1 MADDLVLVHGGR
13 LVDLETGRLR
23 DGSDLLVGAGRI
35 MAVLGPGD
43 PRPPSGSARMLDL
56 AGLTLLPGLIDAH
69 AHLVGEHEG
78 SDLPAIHAT
87 AEQELAA
94 GARNALAILRAG
106 VTSVRDLGT
115 YRGLLDVE
123 LRRRIDRG
131 ELAGPRMQCAGA
143 MLTRPG
149 GGGEVTGDQSV
160 EIPGIFRQ
168 GVVRDPGEVRRA
180 VHRLVDAGA
189 DVVKLIVTG
198 AVLTRGTSVDDVE
211 LEGPMIEAAL
221 AAARERGV
229 FVAAHAH
236 GTRGIRIAAES
247 GVRSVEHGSLLDAA
261 GIEAMLRHGTWL
273 VADVYNGDWI
283 DEVGR
288 RDGWPAETLAKNA
301 ATTEAQRTG
310 FSEALRAGVKIA
322 FGTDSGVFPHGDV
335 ARQLPIM
342 VRLGMT
348 PLAAIRAA
356 TLGSAELMGW
366 CDRVGSLGEGRLA
379 DLVAVAGDPTT
390 DIAELG
396 RPVVVMKGG
405 LVVRDDRQGQ
415 AARPAS

>member
-1 MADDLVLVHGGR
+1 MADDVVLIHGGR
-13 LVDLETGRLR
+13 LLDLETGRLR
-23 DGSDLLVGAGRI
+23 EDCDLLVTGGRI

-43 PRPPSGSARMLDL
+43 SRPLPGTVRTEDL
-56 AGLTLLPGLIDAH
+56 AGLILLPGLIDAH

-106 VTSVRDLGT
+106 VTSIRDLGT

-123 LRRRIDRG
+123 LRRRIDG
-131 ELAGPRMQCAGA
+131 GDLPGPRMQCAGA
-143 MLTRPG
+143 MITRPG
-149 GGGEVTGDQSV
+149 GGGEVTGDRSV
-160 EIPGIFRQ
+160 AIPEVFRQ
-168 GVVRDPGEVRRA
+168 GVVRDPGETRRA

-211 LEGPMIEAAL
+211 LGAPMIEAAV
-221 AAARERGV
+221 AAASERGV

-236 GTRGIRIAAES
+236 GARGIRVAAES

-261 GIEAMLRHGTWL
+261 GIETMLGHGTWL

-283 DEVGR
+283 DEIGR
-288 RDGWPAETLAKNA
+288 RDGWPAETLEKNT

-366 CDRVGSLGEGRLA
+366 SDRVGSLATRRFA

-390 DIAELG
+390 EIAEIV

-405 LVVRDDRQGQ
+405 LVVRDDRPDQ
-415 AARPAS
+415 AARPTS